1 MKVTEIPKRE
11 RGKSKVCAYVRVSRN
26 SEEQE
31 ESFLFQSRYWE
42 RKFISDGTVEY
53 VGLFSD
59 NGVSGKSMRNRKG
72 LNKMLEFARNG
83 GVDRIYTKSVSRFA
97 RNYAEAIT
105 IIRELRDI
113 SIPIIFEKENIN
125 TLDPKCELI
134 LSVMASLAEE
144 ELRSMSENQK
154 WAVRKR
160 FAEGKP
166 DCSRTYGYRVVNNHL
181 EIDQTEAIGVR
192 RIYELYL
199 QGFGATKIAQILDN
213 EGIKTLKGGAWSS
226 MSVRG
231 ILFNE
236 VYIGDHLLQKNV
248 YNMKSRHK
256 NDGEL
261 PQYYVQDT
269 HKPIIDRQTFE
280 RVQEIHI
287 QRKLKYD
294 CKCTGDK
301 HPLAGKIRCGYCG
314 ASYKKQLYAKGKTYE
329 CVRWICYT
337 KNTKGKSTCANSE
350 IKHDVF
356 IKLLLEAYN
365 ECCDAEKTCGSL
377 ANVERELERLLETEM
392 EIKRLHAKG
401 YLSAQLYQQQKDG
414 LLKEIRIKEDELKTL
429 KLNSV
434 NKLKLRKSAVY
445 EDYVADFLMQAVV
458 ENYTVKFIFENGYET
473 IKVYTNGRSGNVNG
487 KLRKQNA

>member
-1 MKVTEIPKRE
+1 MRVTEIPKRE
-11 RGKSKVCAYVRVSRN
+11 RGKPKVCAYVRVSSN

-31 ESFLFQSRYWE
+31 DSFLFQSRYWE
-42 RKFISDGTVEY
+42 RKFINDSTVEY

-59 NGVSGKSMRNRKG
+59 NGVSGKSMKNRKG
-72 LNKMLEFARNG
+72 LNKMLELARNG
-83 GVDRIYTKSVSRFA
+83 GADMIYTKSVSRFA

-113 SIPIIFEKENIN
+113 GVPIIFEKENIN

-181 EIDQTEAIGVR
+181 VIDQTEAIGVR

-199 QGFGATKIAQILDN
+199 QGYGATKIAQILDA
-213 EGIKTLKGGAWSS
+213 EGIKTLKDGAWSS

-231 ILFNE
+231 ILFYE

-269 HKPIIDRQTFE
+269 H
-280 RVQEIHI
+280 
-287 QRKLKYD
+287 
-294 CKCTGDK
+294 
-301 HPLAGKIRCGYCG
+301 
-314 ASYKKQLYAKGKTYE
+314 
-329 CVRWICYT
+329 
-337 KNTKGKSTCANSE
+337 
-350 IKHDVF
+350 
-356 IKLLLEAYN
+356 
-365 ECCDAEKTCGSL
+365 
-377 ANVERELERLLETEM
+377 EREYFQKYGKRNKRNPWQRSGVRIRVRYQGKRNSRVI
-392 EIKRLHAKG
+392 IK
-401 YLSAQLYQQQKDG
+401 SP
-414 LLKEIRIKEDELKTL
+414 T
-429 KLNSV
+429 
-434 NKLKLRKSAVY
+434 
-445 EDYVADFLMQAVV
+445 AVV
-458 ENYTVKFIFENGYET
+458 MTAAVGLFCGKCNCFKFLHVNHFVDIFCRFWYNC
-473 IKVYTNGRSGNVNG
+473 
-487 KLRKQNA
+487 